1 MGARIPRSK
10 YCFFLRAVTG
20 NPFHDSLKV
29 TSDLLAIFD
38 ILKYITPVLAFRFT
52 IHGILP
58 GHADISKSPQKCIS
72 HVELGAHP
80 TVV

>member
-10 YCFFLRAVTG
+10 YCFFLRAITG

-38 ILKYITPVLAFRFT
+38 ILKYITLPLDLQYMAFSLGMRTSPNRPKSVLVM
-52 IHGILP
+52 LN
-58 GHADISKSPQKCIS
+58 
-72 HVELGAHP
+72 
-80 TVV
+80 